1 MAVWCGGG
9 CHVRERSSSQA
20 GESGQEKASKGNGM
34 NKCPEASLAGYG
46 VWPWQQTG
54 GSRCMGG
61 GHEWP
66 PSFLICPSWPWFWSA
81 GSTGGRCQP
90 CRVPPS
96 ISAPHQPPGWL
107 LTSTWQMPHPRPLC
121 HLADPQGAGTEAE
134 PIWASWQKL
143 KTLQAAQPLLPL

>member
-54 GSRCMGG
+54 SSRCMGLDMNGHRASSAAPPGPGSGQQAALG
-61 GHEWP
+61 GDTNP
-66 PSFLICPSWPWFWSA
+66 A
-81 GSTGGRCQP
+81 GSLP
-90 CRVPPS
+90 
-96 ISAPHQPPGWL
+96 
-107 LTSTWQMPHPRPLC
+107 
-121 HLADPQGAGTEAE
+121 
-134 PIWASWQKL
+134 AS
-143 KTLQAAQPLLPL
+143 